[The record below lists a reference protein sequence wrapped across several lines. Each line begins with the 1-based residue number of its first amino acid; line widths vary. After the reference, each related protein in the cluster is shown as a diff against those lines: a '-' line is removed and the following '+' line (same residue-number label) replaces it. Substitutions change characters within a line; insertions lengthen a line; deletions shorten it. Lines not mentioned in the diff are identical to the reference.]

1 MDPLLYAELQL
12 WRVGLLPLT
21 LDINSSH
28 SLMSCTL
35 LRRVTCPKFHSRL
48 LQRSRCCSFKG
59 YAWNFA
65 RNHFWDDRVEMH
77 AEEVMDNIPGSYG
90 KNLGFPAK
98 SRLFSDWRFT
108 LDIGMLW
115 TPLERL
121 PIAGLKIYHLSRKN
135 RKNAE
140 RVRISS

>member
-1 MDPLLYAELQL
+1 M
-12 WRVGLLPLT
+12 T
-21 LDINSSH
+21 LDIYSSH
-28 SLMSCTL
+28 SSLSCTL
-35 LRRVTCPKFHSRL
+35 LRRVTCRELLSRL

-59 YAWNFA
+59 YASNLA
-65 RNHFWDDRVEMH
+65 KNHFRGDKVEMN
-77 AEEVMDNIPGSYG
+77 AQEVMDITPGGFG